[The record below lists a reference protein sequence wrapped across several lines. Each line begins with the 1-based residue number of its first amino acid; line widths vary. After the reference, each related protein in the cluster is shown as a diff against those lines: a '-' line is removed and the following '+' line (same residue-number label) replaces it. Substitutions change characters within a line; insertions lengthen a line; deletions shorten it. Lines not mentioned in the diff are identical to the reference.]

1 MSGKSFVH
9 AHVHT
14 DYSALDGAAKINAL
28 VDKVVELGQPGVAI
42 TDHGNSQGTHEL
54 WKVAKERGIN
64 AILGQE
70 FYVAPFGYSRSHRAP
85 VFYGDSGGE
94 DPKERSNDVSGGG
107 AYTHMTIWA
116 ENNEG
121 KFNLFKLS
129 TRAYLEGKYMKPRI
143 DTELLSEH
151 SRGLIGTTGCP
162 SGEIQTRLRLG
173 QWDKA
178 IEYASQMQDI
188 LGKDNYYC
196 EIMDH
201 GLEIERMV
209 KADLL
214 RLAKEL
220 RIPLIATNDSHY
232 VSSDQVDSH
241 DHLLCISSGSTL
253 NSEKRFKFSGDSYYI
268 KSAEEM
274 RELFKDHPEACDNTL
289 ELNERCNVSFDED
302 ADLMPKFAVPQ
313 GTTDKEFLEKEVIRL
328 IPERVSGWDKMS
340 KEKQNSYF
348 KQAEYECGVINLMGF
363 ASYFLVVADFVQWAK
378 DNGIAVGPGRGCLS
392 YANEVRTPNGY
403 APIST
408 VKAGDE
414 VLDGDGNIVIVPQ
427 TFVYPVEEK
436 LTKLFLENGTET
448 TLTTDHKVLVKK
460 PNAYGDNDEWVKTK
474 EVNVGDNMIILDPKT
489 KERTYNKVL
498 KTGVEDY
505 TGEVYDFTIPTT
517 HSYQTRSGIVHNSA
531 GGCLVAYSLSITELD
546 PIRHGLIFERFLN
559 PDRVSMP
566 DIDIDFDDKRR
577 GEVIEYVT
585 NKYGQDK
592 VSQIITYTMMKAKSA
607 LKDATRILDYPYSLG
622 DTLSKKFPPDVNG
635 RGMKLSEVFDPNHE
649 RYPEAEEFRTFVN
662 KGTAIFGPEMCKR
675 VIEVALGIEGFLRTT
690 GIHAAGVLM
699 SSQPIA
705 GIIPLMDPSTADKEN
720 SKDKKDKKKK
730 QEEEGHV
737 LTTVT
742 QYDYPT
748 CESLGLLK
756 MDFLGLRNLTI
767 ITDAVNSVKANH
779 GVDISLTDM
788 IHSALDDEKTYEL
801 LQRGDASGIFQLESC
816 LAGNTLIGKEKIS
829 DLYEK
834 WVKGEARETT
844 LSIDLAKGV
853 RKRNKILD
861 VVQSGVKPV
870 YRMVLSSGR
879 MIEATEEHKFMTSNG
894 WKRLGDIDIESDK
907 VIVDQRTKSAQYYR
921 ECVDC
926 KTQLSEHRT
935 NNPKRCYKCS
945 ATFHSNPSKEK
956 SRKAISESSLKTYE
970 NGRVVWNKGLKKE
983 TNDILMSTGRKISAS
998 LMGRNY
1004 KKETLSPEEYDTWV
1018 KEVSKKMSGE
1028 GNPMFGKTPHHAKGG
1043 YRDDIGHYVR
1053 STWEADYARVLN
1065 HLNIEYEY
1073 EYKTFDI
1080 TLNDGRR
1087 VTYTPDFY
1095 IPKEDR
1101 YVEIK
1106 GFMRDLD
1113 REKIEKVQEQHG
1125 ITLDVVSKSEF
1136 AELQFKYKDLLN
1148 WECPSLP
1155 DKTDFESI
1163 ASITYVNEQM
1173 TYDIAMEAPLN
1184 NFLANGIMVH
1194 NSGMRSLLKNMA
1206 PTKFEDIVAVLALY
1220 RPGPMGMDAH
1230 IAYADRKNGRAPVR
1244 PIHPEL
1250 EEPLKDI
1257 LGETFGLCI
1266 YQEQIMQI
1274 AQKVAGYSLS
1284 QADILRR
1291 AMGKKKKSELDK
1303 QEDAF
1308 RSGMK
1313 ERGYSQEAFQ
1323 ALWDTLLPFADY
1335 AFNKCV
1341 SGDTRVKLSSSG
1353 SDSNGTVTVE
1363 ELYNRLHVNL
1373 LPPSTRWEGQK
1384 HTGACLHCKREDR
1397 PAVWRGRCRACK
1409 SWYIKF
1415 NNSGLKAMSLDS
1427 DGRIRPRRIKDV
1439 HYNGEKEAFKV
1450 TLSDGKS
1457 ITSTFDHRHMTPDG
1471 WRQVV
1476 DLKVGDS
1483 LLTMGSID
1491 NAVSSEKY
1499 NYRLTEGEKTYAG
1512 SRLPTPHRTGENS
1525 VGYVNGGSML
1535 LREWTE
1541 TQEWSCSVEG
1551 CEKSRESGNRIER
1564 AHLDGNRT
1572 NNDPSNLRMMCA
1584 SHHKKWDY
1592 ENNGR
1597 LRRNQVGN
1605 SSVPVEIVSIDN
1617 VGVIPVYDLEMDSD
1631 AGNESVEHSWV
1642 GNGIVTHNS
1651 HSAGYA
1657 LLSYVTAYL
1666 KAHYPE
1672 EYMAALLTSVSTK
1685 PEQTALYLNECKKM
1699 GIEVTPP
1706 SIIASEKNYSPK
1718 IKQIV
1723 FGLNSVRGLGG
1734 QTVDDLLKYR
1744 DGDKYD
1750 NIPTLLEHI
1759 PVGALNKKV
1768 FEGLIFGGA
1777 LDTYGHN
1784 RRSLEDSLIPMLSN
1798 IKKRRNEQEDGQ
1810 VSLFDAYEVKLPEI
1824 IIPEL
1829 PEYPKREK
1837 LSKERHILGLYLS
1850 DHPLSSMGE
1859 TLESHSDRTIID
1871 IITNPPV
1878 ESSDFGAGEKT
1889 VIAGVVT
1896 STMEKTTRKG
1906 EKMLLATIEDV
1917 TGEIETIAFPK
1928 TYSAMGPMFQDDIY
1942 KVSGTVRNEE
1952 DRGISMIIDSYEL
1965 LEIDEETGKVP
1976 LWLKMYEGEATE
1988 DAVKELKTVLKKSSG
2003 DTPVRVSMKR
2013 SDGSVMNI
2021 RLGTEY
2027 SVKSSPVFAQR
2038 LMALFGSKIFGK
2050 WG

>member
-14 DYSALDGAAKINAL
+14 DYSALDGAAKVNAL
-28 VDKVVELGQPGVAI
+28 VEKVVELGQPGVAI
-42 TDHGNSQGTHEL
+42 TDHGNAQGTHEL
-54 WKVAKERGIN
+54 WKVAKEHDIN

-94 DPKERSNDVSGGG
+94 DPKERSIDVSGGG

-232 VSSDQVDSH
+232 VSSDQVESH

-268 KSAEEM
+268 KSSEEM
-274 RELFKDHPEACDNTL
+274 RDLFRDHPEACDNTL

-302 ADLMPKFAVPQ
+302 ADLMPKFDVPQ

-328 IPERVSGWDKMS
+328 IPERVSGWDKMT
-340 KEKQNSYF
+340 KEKQDSYF

-363 ASYFLVVADFVQWAK
+363 ASYFLVVSDFVQWAK

-392 YANEVRTPNGY
+392 FANEVITPNGY
-403 APIST
+403 VPIST

-414 VLDGDGNIVIVPQ
+414 VLDEDGNIVIVPQ
-427 TFVYPVEEK
+427 TFAYPVEEK
-436 LTKLFLENGTET
+436 LTKLSLENGTET

-460 PNAYGDNDEWVKTK
+460 PNAYGDNDEWVKAK
-474 EVNVGDNMIILDPKT
+474 EVNVGDSMIILDPKM

-498 KTGVEDY
+498 ETGVEDY

-531 GGCLVAYSLSITELD
+531 GGCLVAYALSITELD

-577 GEVIEYVT
+577 AEVIEYVT

-635 RGMKLSEVFDPNHE
+635 RGMKLSEIFDPNHE

-705 GIIPLMDPSTADKEN
+705 GIIPLMDPSTADKET
-720 SKDKKDKKKK
+720 SKDKKDKKDKK
-730 QEEEGHV
+730 KEEEEHV

-788 IHSALDDEKTYEL
+788 IHSDLDDKKTYEL
-801 LQRGDASGIFQLESC
+801 LQRGDASGIFQLES
-816 LAGNTLIGKEKIS
+816 
-829 DLYEK
+829 
-834 WVKGEARETT
+834 
-844 LSIDLAKGV
+844 
-853 RKRNKILD
+853 
-861 VVQSGVKPV
+861 
-870 YRMVLSSGR
+870 
-879 MIEATEEHKFMTSNG
+879 
-894 WKRLGDIDIESDK
+894 
-907 VIVDQRTKSAQYYR
+907 
-921 ECVDC
+921 
-926 KTQLSEHRT
+926 
-935 NNPKRCYKCS
+935 
-945 ATFHSNPSKEK
+945 
-956 SRKAISESSLKTYE
+956 
-970 NGRVVWNKGLKKE
+970 
-983 TNDILMSTGRKISAS
+983 
-998 LMGRNY
+998 
-1004 KKETLSPEEYDTWV
+1004 
-1018 KEVSKKMSGE
+1018 
-1028 GNPMFGKTPHHAKGG
+1028 
-1043 YRDDIGHYVR
+1043 
-1053 STWEADYARVLN
+1053 
-1065 HLNIEYEY
+1065 
-1073 EYKTFDI
+1073 
-1080 TLNDGRR
+1080 
-1087 VTYTPDFY
+1087 
-1095 IPKEDR
+1095 
-1101 YVEIK
+1101 
-1106 GFMRDLD
+1106 
-1113 REKIEKVQEQHG
+1113 
-1125 ITLDVVSKSEF
+1125 
-1136 AELQFKYKDLLN
+1136 
-1148 WECPSLP
+1148 
-1155 DKTDFESI
+1155 
-1163 ASITYVNEQM
+1163 
-1173 TYDIAMEAPLN
+1173 
-1184 NFLANGIMVH
+1184 
-1194 NSGMRSLLKNMA
+1194 SGMRSLLRNMA
-1206 PTKFEDIVAVLALY
+1206 PTAFDDIVAVLALY

-1257 LGETFGLCI
+1257 LGETFGLCVAGDTKVWNANTNTLVRIDSIQNEVDNGDFYTYSVNENTGKVESKQVTHWFYTGEKEIYEITTQSRKRIRVSADHPVLTPEGYKKAGELVVDELVATVEKDSVEWSQINSIIVRDIEPVYDITVEDNHNFLANGVVVHNCI

-1335 AFNKCV
+1335 AFNK
-1341 SGDTRVKLSSSG
+1341 
-1353 SDSNGTVTVE
+1353 
-1363 ELYNRLHVNL
+1363 
-1373 LPPSTRWEGQK
+1373 
-1384 HTGACLHCKREDR
+1384 
-1397 PAVWRGRCRACK
+1397 
-1409 SWYIKF
+1409 
-1415 NNSGLKAMSLDS
+1415 
-1427 DGRIRPRRIKDV
+1427 
-1439 HYNGEKEAFKV
+1439 
-1450 TLSDGKS
+1450 
-1457 ITSTFDHRHMTPDG
+1457 
-1471 WRQVV
+1471 
-1476 DLKVGDS
+1476 
-1483 LLTMGSID
+1483 
-1491 NAVSSEKY
+1491 
-1499 NYRLTEGEKTYAG
+1499 
-1512 SRLPTPHRTGENS
+1512 
-1525 VGYVNGGSML
+1525 
-1535 LREWTE
+1535 
-1541 TQEWSCSVEG
+1541 
-1551 CEKSRESGNRIER
+1551 
-1564 AHLDGNRT
+1564 
-1572 NNDPSNLRMMCA
+1572 
-1584 SHHKKWDY
+1584 
-1592 ENNGR
+1592 
-1597 LRRNQVGN
+1597 
-1605 SSVPVEIVSIDN
+1605 
-1617 VGVIPVYDLEMDSD
+1617 
-1631 AGNESVEHSWV
+1631 
-1642 GNGIVTHNS
+1642 S

-1777 LDTYGHN
+1777 LDVYGHN

-1798 IKKRRNEQEDGQ
+1798 IKKRRTEQEDGQ
-1810 VSLFDAYEVKLPEI
+1810 VSLFDAYEVELPKI
-1824 IIPEL
+1824 IIPDL

-1871 IITNPPV
+1871 IITNPPA

-1896 STMEKTTRKG
+1896 STTEKTTRKG

-1952 DRGISMIIDSYEL
+1952 DRGISMIVDSYEL

-1988 DAVKELKTVLKKSSG
+1988 DAVKELKAVLKKSSG

-2013 SDGSVMNI
+2013 PDGSVMNI